1 MAGTKND
8 EKSCAVQTKK
18 ALLWKLWLVE
28 TFNDFLFSAEKRK
41 HI

>member
-18 ALLWKLWLVE
+18 AFTLKIMVGGN
-28 TFNDFLFSAEKRK
+28 FQ
-41 HI
+41 